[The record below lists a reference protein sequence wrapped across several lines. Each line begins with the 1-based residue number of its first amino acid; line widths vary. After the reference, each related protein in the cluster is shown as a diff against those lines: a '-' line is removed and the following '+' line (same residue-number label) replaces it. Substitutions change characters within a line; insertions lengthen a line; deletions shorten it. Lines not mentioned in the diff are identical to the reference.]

1 VQPDGLQIL
10 PSKIERRKWHL
21 AETLLLKGS
30 PDMLDQ
36 SKPDARFPWTAQ
48 YPPDVAVGLE
58 AISPVSM
65 PDMLERAATWFGGSV
80 ALSLGD
86 QCWTYAEMQ
95 SLVARA
101 ARGLQELGVA
111 NGDRIAVMTP
121 THPAVP
127 IWFFGALSI
136 GAALVS
142 INSLFAA
149 GQIEHMLTDSG
160 ARVLLTLDGPDTIG
174 KAMPLLEKGLLDRIV
189 SASAGAAELAPR
201 LGGASSDLGK
211 NVLPLRALL
220 NNDGRYERPAINPAK
235 TLAVLQY
242 TGGTTGTPKG
252 AMLTHANLTTNALQ
266 TRMWFPFL
274 QDGAERLLIPLP
286 FSHIT
291 GITVC
296 MTLSVLLAA
305 ELMVVPR
312 FVPDEALAL
321 LRKRRPT
328 FFGGVPTIFIALL
341 MTNAMTTDDW
351 KSVKAI
357 LCGGAPLPP
366 DVLSK
371 FESVSGVQVRQIY
384 GSTELSPAATIM
396 PANSDEPRGSVGLPL
411 PGTTVEI
418 RDSSDPEKRMDGGES
433 GEIVVAGP
441 QVMKGYW
448 NRKDETDR
456 SMVDGFFRTGDIGY
470 LDEKGY
476 LFIVDRLKDMI
487 IAGGYN
493 IYPANVESAI
503 YSHPAVAEAIV
514 IGVPDAYRG
523 ETVKAFV
530 VLRGDAALTLE
541 ELQAHLKDRL
551 SPIEMPRQL
560 EIRQQLPKTVVGKLS
575 RLELRREILDGA

>member
-1 VQPDGLQIL
+1 MPDN
-10 PSKIERRKWHL
+10 PKTDDE
-21 AETLLLKGS
+21 
-30 PDMLDQ
+30 
-36 SKPDARFPWTAQ
+36 FPWVAQ
-48 YPPDVAVGLE
+48 YPRGVPAE
-58 AISPVSM
+58 IESTSPISM
-65 PDMLERAATWFGGSV
+65 PDLLDRSAKEFGGSV
-80 ALSLGD
+80 ALSQGD
-86 QCWTYAEMQ
+86 QRWTYAEMRA
-95 SLVARA
+95 LVARA
-101 ARGLQELGVA
+101 ARGLQELGVHH
-111 NGDRIAVMTP
+111 GDRVAVMMP
-121 THPAVP
+121 NHAAVP

-142 INSLFAA
+142 INALFSS
-149 GQIEHMLTDSG
+149 GQVEHMLTDSG
-160 ARVLLTLDGPDTIG
+160 ARVMLTLDSPETVG
-174 KAMPLLEKGLLDRIV
+174 KAMPLLEKGLLDHIV
-189 SASAGAAELAPR
+189 TASTGGGELSAASAGSAANAICGVVSLQE
-201 LGGASSDLGK
+201 
-211 NVLPLRALL
+211 LL
-220 NNDGRYERPAINPAK
+220 NNDGRYDRPSFNPAEA
-235 TLAVLQY
+235 LAVLQY
-242 TGGTTGTPKG
+242 TGGTTGSPKG
-252 AMLTHANLTTNALQ
+252 AMLTHANLTTNARQ
-266 TRMWFPFL
+266 TRIWFPSL
-274 QDGAERLLIPLP
+274 VDGSERLLIPLP

-296 MTLSVLLAA
+296 MTFAVLLAA

-321 LRKRRPT
+321 LRQRKPT

-351 KSVKAI
+351 KAVKAI

-371 FESVSGVQVRQIY
+371 FESVSGERVRQIY

-396 PANSDEPRGSVGLPL
+396 PANPDEPRGSVGLPL
-411 PGTTVEI
+411 PGTTIEI
-418 RDSSDPEKRMDGGES
+418 RDTADPGKRMAGGGS

-448 NRKDETDR
+448 NREDETNR
-456 SMVDGFFRTGDIGY
+456 SMIDGFFRTGDIGY

-530 VLRGDAALTLE
+530 VLRGDATLTLV

-575 RLELRREILDGA
+575 RLELRREIRDGT

>member
-1 VQPDGLQIL
+1 
-10 PSKIERRKWHL
+10 
-21 AETLLLKGS
+21 
-30 PDMLDQ
+30 MLDK
-36 SKPDARFPWTAQ
+36 SITDARLPWTAQ
-48 YPPDVAVGLE
+48 YPRDVPA
-58 AISPVSM
+58 SPAATPPLSM
-65 PDMLERAATWFGGSV
+65 PDLLDRAAAGFGGSV

-86 QCWTYAEMQ
+86 HRWTYTEMQ
-95 SLVARA
+95 ALVARV
-101 ARGLQELGVA
+101 ARGLQDLGVGH
-111 NGDRIAVMTP
+111 GDRVAVMMP
-121 THPAVP
+121 NHPAVP
-127 IWFFGALSI
+127 VWFFGALSI

-149 GQIEHMLTDSG
+149 GQIEHMLTDGG
-160 ARVLLTLDGPDTIG
+160 ARVLLTLDSSDTIS
-174 KAMPLLEKGLLDRIV
+174 KAMPLLKKGLLDRIV
-189 SASAGAAELAPR
+189 TASAGAGELAPR
-201 LGGASSDLGK
+201 LSGPAPDLGK
-211 NVLPLRALL
+211 NVLSLQALL
-220 NNDGRYERPAINPAK
+220 NNDGRYDSPVINPAE

-242 TGGTTGTPKG
+242 TGGTTGAPKG
-252 AMLTHANLTTNALQ
+252 AMLTHANLTTNAQQ
-266 TRMWFPFL
+266 TRIWFPFL
-274 QDGAERLLIPLP
+274 QDGIERLLIPLP

-296 MTLSVLLAA
+296 MTFSVLLAA
-305 ELMVVPR
+305 ELLVVPR

-321 LRKRRPT
+321 LRQRRPT

-366 DVLSK
+366 DVLGK
-371 FESVSGVQVRQIY
+371 FESVSGVRVRQIY

-396 PANSDEPRGSVGLPL
+396 PANPDEPRGSVGLPI

-418 RDSSDPEKRMDGGES
+418 RDTGDPGKRMACGES

-448 NRKDETDR
+448 HRKDETDR

-470 LDEKGY
+470 LDDKGY

-493 IYPANVESAI
+493 IYPANVESAV

-514 IGVPDAYRG
+514 IGVPDTYRG

-530 VLRGDAALTLE
+530 VLRGDATLTLE

-551 SPIEMPRQL
+551 SPIEMPRHL
-560 EIRQQLPKTVVGKLS
+560 EIRSQLPKTVVGKLS
-575 RLELRREILDGA
+575 RLELRREIRDGV

>member
-1 VQPDGLQIL
+1 
-10 PSKIERRKWHL
+10 
-21 AETLLLKGS
+21 
-30 PDMLDQ
+30 MLD
-36 SKPDARFPWTAQ
+36 KYKTDARFPWVTQ
-48 YPPDVAVGLE
+48 YPRDVPVGLD
-58 AISPVSM
+58 STPPLSM
-65 PDMLERAATWFGGSV
+65 PEMLEQAAQKFGGSV

-86 QCWTYAEMQ
+86 QRWTYAEMQ

-101 ARGLQELGVA
+101 ARGLQQLGVGR
-111 NGDRIAVMTP
+111 GDRVAVMMP
-121 THPAVP
+121 NHPAVP

-136 GAALVS
+136 GVALVS
-142 INSLFAA
+142 INSLFVA
-149 GQIEHMLTDSG
+149 GQIEHMLSDSG
-160 ARVLLTLDGPDTIG
+160 ARILLTLDSSDTI
-174 KAMPLLEKGLLDRIV
+174 ARATPFLEKGLLDRIV
-189 SASAGAAELAPR
+189 TASMGADELAP
-201 LGGASSDLGK
+201 LVANFTLDLSK
-211 NVLPLRALL
+211 IVLPLQALL
-220 NNDGRYERPAINPAK
+220 NNDGRYDRSALNPAE

-252 AMLTHANLTTNALQ
+252 AMLTHANLTTNARQ
-266 TRMWFPFL
+266 IRMWFPFL
-274 QDGAERLLIPLP
+274 ADGSERLLIPLP

-296 MTLSVLLAA
+296 MTLAVLLAA

-321 LRKRRPT
+321 LRQGRPT

-341 MTNAMTTDDW
+341 MTNAMTPEDW

-366 DVLSK
+366 DVLGK
-371 FESVSGVQVRQIY
+371 FESVSGERVRQIY

-396 PANSDEPRGSVGLPL
+396 PANPDEPRGSVGLPI
-411 PGTTVEI
+411 PGTTIEI
-418 RDSSDPEKRMDGGES
+418 RDTGDPGKRMAGGES

-448 NRKDETDR
+448 NREQETSR
-456 SMVDGFFRTGDIGY
+456 SIVDGFFRTGDIGY
-470 LDEKGY
+470 LDAKGY

-514 IGVPDAYRG
+514 IGVLDSYRG

-530 VLRGDAALTLE
+530 VLRGDATLTLE
-541 ELQAHLKDRL
+541 DLQAHLRDRL

-560 EIRQQLPKTVVGKLS
+560 EIRTQLPKTVVGKLS
-575 RLELRREILDGA
+575 RLELRREISNGA

>member
-1 VQPDGLQIL
+1 
-10 PSKIERRKWHL
+10 
-21 AETLLLKGS
+21 
-30 PDMLDQ
+30 MLDK
-36 SKPDARFPWTAQ
+36 SEAHPRFPWTAQ
-48 YPPDVAVGLE
+48 YPRDVPVGLD
-58 AISPVSM
+58 ANPPLAM
-65 PDMLERAATWFGGSV
+65 PDMLDRAAAKFGDSV

-86 QCWTYAEMQ
+86 QRWTYSEMQ
-95 SLVARA
+95 ALVARA
-101 ARGLQELGVA
+101 ARGLQQLGLGH
-111 NGDRIAVMTP
+111 GDRVAVMMP
-121 THPAVP
+121 NHPAVP
-127 IWFFGALSI
+127 IWFFGAMSI

-142 INSLFAA
+142 INSLFAP
-149 GQIEHMLTDSG
+149 GTIEHMLTDSG
-160 ARVLLTLDGPDTIG
+160 AKVLLTLDSPDAIA
-174 KAMPLLEKGLLDRIV
+174 KAMPFLDKGLLVRIV
-189 SASAGAAELAPR
+189 TASVGAGELAAAAAGSAP
-201 LGGASSDLGK
+201 DLSK
-211 NVLPLRALL
+211 SVLPLHALL
-220 NNDGRYERPAINPAK
+220 NNDGRFDRPSLNPAE

-252 AMLTHANLTTNALQ
+252 AMLTHANLTTNARPI
-266 TRMWFPFL
+266 RMWFPFL
-274 QDGAERLLIPLP
+274 GDGSERLLIPLP

-296 MTLSVLLAA
+296 MTLAVLLAA
-305 ELMVVPR
+305 ELIVVPR
-312 FVPDEALAL
+312 FVPDDALAL
-321 LRKRRPT
+321 LRQRRPT

-341 MTNAMTTDDW
+341 MTNPMTPDDW
-351 KSVKAI
+351 QHVKAI

-371 FESVSGVQVRQIY
+371 FENVSGVRVRQIY

-411 PGTTVEI
+411 PGTTIEI
-418 RDSSDPEKRMDGGES
+418 RDTAEPGKRMPGGES
-433 GEIVVAGP
+433 GEIVVAGL

-448 NRKDETDR
+448 NRKDETER

-470 LDEKGY
+470 LDENGY

-514 IGVPDAYRG
+514 IGVPDSYRG

-530 VLRGDAALTLE
+530 VLRGDATLTLE
-541 ELQAHLKDRL
+541 DLQTHLKDRL
-551 SPIEMPRQL
+551 SPIEMSRQL

-575 RLELRREILDGA
+575 RLELRREIRDGA

>member
-1 VQPDGLQIL
+1 
-10 PSKIERRKWHL
+10 
-21 AETLLLKGS
+21 
-30 PDMLDQ
+30 MLDR
-36 SKPDARFPWTAQ
+36 SESDSRFPWTAQ
-48 YPPDVAVGLE
+48 YPPEVPAGLG

-65 PDMLERAATWFGGSV
+65 PDLLDEAATRFGGSV
-80 ALSLGD
+80 ALSFGERR
-86 QCWTYAEMQ
+86 WTYAEMQ
-95 SLVARA
+95 TLVARA
-101 ARGLQELGVA
+101 ARGLQELGVGH
-111 NGDRIAVMTP
+111 GDRVAVMMP
-121 THPAVP
+121 NHPAVP

-142 INSLFAA
+142 INSLFAS
-149 GQIEHMLTDSG
+149 GTIEHMLSDSG
-160 ARVLLTLDGPDTIG
+160 AKVLLTLDNPDTTA
-174 KAMPLLEKGLLDRIV
+174 KAAPLLEKGLLVHIV
-189 SASAGAAELAPR
+189 TASVGAGELVSDVA
-201 LGGASSDLGK
+201 GYASDLSK
-211 NVLPLRALL
+211 NVLPLQALL
-220 NNDGRYERPAINPAK
+220 NNDGRYNRPSLDPAE

-252 AMLTHANLTTNALQ
+252 AMLTHANLTTNARQ

-274 QDGAERLLIPLP
+274 LDGSERLLIPLP

-296 MTLSVLLAA
+296 MTLAVLLAG
-305 ELMVVPR
+305 ELIVVPR

-321 LRKRRPT
+321 LRQRRPT

-341 MTNAMTTDDW
+341 MTNAMTPNDW
-351 KSVKAI
+351 KPVKAI

-371 FESVSGVQVRQIY
+371 FESVSGVRVRQIY

-396 PANSDEPRGSVGLPL
+396 PANPDEPRGSVGLPL
-411 PGTTVEI
+411 PGTTIEI
-418 RDSSDPEKRMDGGES
+418 RDTADPGKRMAGGES

-448 NRKDETDR
+448 NRKEETDR
-456 SMVDGFFRTGDIGY
+456 SIADGFFRTGDIGY

-493 IYPANVESAI
+493 IYPANVESAV

-514 IGVPDAYRG
+514 IGVPDSYRG

-530 VLRGDAALTLE
+530 VLRSDATLTLD
-541 ELQAHLKDRL
+541 ELQAHLKNRL

-575 RLELRREILDGA
+575 RLELRREVRDGA

>member
-1 VQPDGLQIL
+1 
-10 PSKIERRKWHL
+10 
-21 AETLLLKGS
+21 
-30 PDMLDQ
+30 MLDK
-36 SKPDARFPWTAQ
+36 SKDKNKTDARFPWVAQ
-48 YPPDVAVGLE
+48 YPSDVPTGLGAVPP
-58 AISPVSM
+58 ISM
-65 PDMLERAATWFGGSV
+65 PEMLDQAATKFGGSV

-86 QCWTYAEMQ
+86 QRWTYAEMQ
-95 SLVARA
+95 ALVARA
-101 ARGLQELGVA
+101 ARGLQALGLDH
-111 NGDRIAVMTP
+111 GDRVAVMMP
-121 THPAVP
+121 NHPAVP

-142 INSLFAA
+142 INSLFPA
-149 GQIEHMLTDSG
+149 GPIEHMLSDSG
-160 ARVLLTLDGPDTIG
+160 ARILLTLDRPDTIA
-174 KAMPLLEKGLLDRIV
+174 KATPFLEKGLLDCIV
-189 SASAGAAELAPR
+189 TASMGAGELAP
-201 LGGASSDLGK
+201 LTANSASDLGK
-211 NVLPLRALL
+211 SVLPLQALL
-220 NNDGRYERPAINPAK
+220 NNDGRYVRPSLNAAE

-252 AMLTHANLTTNALQ
+252 AMLTHANLTTNARQ

-274 QDGAERLLIPLP
+274 ADGSERLLIPLP

-296 MTLSVLLAA
+296 MTLAVLLAA

-312 FVPDEALAL
+312 FAPDEALAL
-321 LRKRRPT
+321 LRQRRPT

-341 MTNAMTTDDW
+341 MTNAMAPDDW

-366 DVLSK
+366 DVLRK
-371 FESVSGVQVRQIY
+371 FESVSGERVRQIY

-396 PANSDEPRGSVGLPL
+396 PANPDEPRGSVGLPI
-411 PGTTVEI
+411 PGTTIEI
-418 RDSSDPEKRMDGGES
+418 RDIGNAGKRMAGGES

-448 NRKDETDR
+448 NRKEETDR
-456 SMVDGFFRTGDIGY
+456 SMVEGFFRTGDIGY
-470 LDEKGY
+470 LDENGY

-514 IGVPDAYRG
+514 IGVPDSYRG

-530 VLRGDAALTLE
+530 VLRVDATLTLDQ
-541 ELQAHLKDRL
+541 LQAHLKDRL
-551 SPIEMPRQL
+551 SPIEMPRHL

-575 RLELRREILDGA
+575 RLELRREIRDGA

>member
-1 VQPDGLQIL
+1 
-10 PSKIERRKWHL
+10 
-21 AETLLLKGS
+21 
-30 PDMLDQ
+30 MLDK
-36 SKPDARFPWTAQ
+36 SDAHARFPWVSQ
-48 YPPDVAVGLE
+48 YPRDVPAGLDAVAPL
-58 AISPVSM
+58 SM
-65 PDMLERAATWFGGSV
+65 PDMLDRAAAKFGGSV

-86 QCWTYAEMQ
+86 QRWTYAEMQ
-95 SLVARA
+95 ALVARA
-101 ARGLQELGVA
+101 ARGLRELGVRQ
-111 NGDRIAVMTP
+111 GDRVAVIMP
-121 THPAVP
+121 NHPAVP

-149 GQIEHMLTDSG
+149 GQIEHMLRDSG
-160 ARVLLTLDGPDTIG
+160 AKVLLTLDSPDTIA
-174 KAMPLLEKGLLDRIV
+174 KATPFLEKGLLTRIV
-189 SASAGAAELAPR
+189 TASTGARDLAPVA
-201 LGGASSDLGK
+201 GGPPLDASQSVALQ
-211 NVLPLRALL
+211 ALL
-220 NNDGRYERPAINPAK
+220 NNDGRYVKLPMDPAE

-252 AMLTHANLTTNALQ
+252 AMLTHANLTTNARQ
-266 TRMWFPFL
+266 IRMWFPFL
-274 QDGAERLLIPLP
+274 ADGSERLLIPLP

-291 GITVC
+291 GITVS
-296 MTLSVLLAA
+296 MTFAVLLAA
-305 ELMVVPR
+305 ELIVVPR

-321 LRKRRPT
+321 LRQRRPT

-341 MTNAMTTDDW
+341 MTNAMTPDDW
-351 KSVKAI
+351 KPVKAI

-371 FESVSGVQVRQIY
+371 FESVSGERVRQIY

-396 PANSDEPRGSVGLPL
+396 PANPDEPRGSVGLPI
-411 PGTTVEI
+411 PGTTIEI
-418 RDSSDPEKRMDGGES
+418 RDTGEPGKRMAGGES

-448 NRKDETDR
+448 NRKDETDHLMID
-456 SMVDGFFRTGDIGY
+456 SFFRTGDIGY
-470 LDEKGY
+470 LDDKGY

-493 IYPANVESAI
+493 IYPANVESAV

-514 IGVPDAYRG
+514 IGVPDSYRG

-530 VLRGDAALTLE
+530 VLRGGATLTLE
-541 ELQAHLKDRL
+541 DLQAHLKDRL

-575 RLELRREILDGA
+575 RLELRREIRDGA

>member
-1 VQPDGLQIL
+1 MLDKSEAHARFPWVSQYPRDVPAGLDAVSPL
-10 PSKIERRKWHL
+10 
-21 AETLLLKGS
+21 TM
-30 PDMLDQ
+30 PDMLD
-36 SKPDARFPWTAQ
+36 
-48 YPPDVAVGLE
+48 
-58 AISPVSM
+58 
-65 PDMLERAATWFGGSV
+65 RAATKFGGSV

-86 QCWTYAEMQ
+86 QRWTYAEMQ
-95 SLVARA
+95 ALVARA
-101 ARGLQELGVA
+101 ARGLQELGIGQ
-111 NGDRIAVMTP
+111 GDRVAVMMP
-121 THPAVP
+121 NHPAVP

-149 GQIEHMLTDSG
+149 GQIEHMLSDSG
-160 ARVLLTLDGPDTIG
+160 ARVLLTLDSPDTIT
-174 KAMPLLEKGLLDRIV
+174 KATPFLEKGLLTRIV
-189 SASAGAAELAPR
+189 TASMGVDELAPVA
-201 LGGASSDLGK
+201 GGPPLDASQSVIALQ
-211 NVLPLRALL
+211 ALL
-220 NNDGRYERPAINPAK
+220 NNDGHYVRPTLNPAE

-242 TGGTTGTPKG
+242 TGGTTGAPKG
-252 AMLTHANLTTNALQ
+252 AMLTHANLTTNARQ

-274 QDGAERLLIPLP
+274 ADGSERLLIPLP

-296 MTLSVLLAA
+296 MTFAVLLAA
-305 ELMVVPR
+305 ELIVVPR

-321 LRKRRPT
+321 LRQRRPT

-341 MTNAMTTDDW
+341 MTNAMTPDDW
-351 KSVKAI
+351 TSVKAI

-371 FESVSGVQVRQIY
+371 FESVSGERVRQIY

-396 PANSDEPRGSVGLPL
+396 PANPDEPRGSVGLPI
-411 PGTTVEI
+411 PGTTIEI
-418 RDSSDPEKRMDGGES
+418 RDTAEPGKRMAGGES

-448 NRKDETDR
+448 NRKKETDR
-456 SMVDGFFRTGDIGY
+456 SMIDGFFRTGDIGY
-470 LDEKGY
+470 LNDKGY

-493 IYPANVESAI
+493 IYPANVENAV

-514 IGVPDAYRG
+514 IGVPDSYRG

-530 VLRGDAALTLE
+530 VLRGDAALTLD

-575 RLELRREILDGA
+575 RLELRREIRDGA

>member
-1 VQPDGLQIL
+1 
-10 PSKIERRKWHL
+10 
-21 AETLLLKGS
+21 
-30 PDMLDQ
+30 MLE
-36 SKPDARFPWTAQ
+36 KYKTDARAPWVAH
-48 YPPDVAVGLE
+48 YPRDVPAALVSTRPL
-58 AISPVSM
+58 SM
-65 PDMLERAATWFGGSV
+65 PDMLEQAAQKFGGSV

-86 QCWTYAEMQ
+86 QRWTYAEMQ

-101 ARGLQELGVA
+101 ARGLQQLGVGQ
-111 NGDRIAVMTP
+111 GDRVAVMMP
-121 THPAVP
+121 NHPAVP

-136 GAALVS
+136 GVALVS
-142 INSLFAA
+142 INSLFPA
-149 GQIEHMLTDSG
+149 GQIEHMLSDSG
-160 ARVLLTLDGPDTIG
+160 ARILLTLHSPDTIA
-174 KAMPLLEKGLLDRIV
+174 KATPFLETGLLVRLV
-189 SASAGAAELAPR
+189 TASMGAGELAPVAA
-201 LGGASSDLGK
+201 GFTPDLSK
-211 NVLPLRALL
+211 SVLPLQALL
-220 NNDGRYERPAINPAK
+220 SNDGRYDRPSLNPAE

-242 TGGTTGTPKG
+242 TGGTTGAPKG
-252 AMLTHANLTTNALQ
+252 AMLTHANLTANARQ

-274 QDGAERLLIPLP
+274 EDGTERLLIPLP

-296 MTLSVLLAA
+296 MTLAVLLAA
-305 ELMVVPR
+305 ELMVVSR

-321 LRKRRPT
+321 LRQRRPT

-341 MTNAMTTDDW
+341 MTNAMTPEDW
-351 KSVKAI
+351 RSVKAV

-366 DVLSK
+366 DVLGK
-371 FESVSGVQVRQIY
+371 FESVSGEKVRQIY

-396 PANSDEPRGSVGLPL
+396 PANPDEPRGSVGLPI
-411 PGTTVEI
+411 PGTTIEI
-418 RDSSDPEKRMDGGES
+418 RDTADSAKRMAGGES

-448 NRKDETDR
+448 NREEETDR

-470 LDEKGY
+470 LDQKGY

-503 YSHPAVAEAIV
+503 YSHPGVAEAIV
-514 IGVPDAYRG
+514 IGVPDSYRG

-530 VLRGDAALTLE
+530 VLRGDATLTLE
-541 ELQAHLKDRL
+541 ELQAHLKERL

-575 RLELRREILDGA
+575 RLELRREIRDGA

>member
-1 VQPDGLQIL
+1 
-10 PSKIERRKWHL
+10 
-21 AETLLLKGS
+21 
-30 PDMLDQ
+30 MLDK
-36 SKPDARFPWTAQ
+36 SKANTRFPWTAQ
-48 YPPDVAVGLE
+48 YPRDVPAGLD
-58 AISPVSM
+58 ASPALCM
-65 PDMLERAATWFGGSV
+65 PDLLDQAAAKFGRSV

-86 QCWTYAEMQ
+86 QYWTYAEMQ
-95 SLVARA
+95 ALVARA
-101 ARGLQELGVA
+101 AHGLQQLGVGQ
-111 NGDRIAVMTP
+111 GDRVAVMMP
-121 THPAVP
+121 NHPAVP
-127 IWFFGALSI
+127 VWFFGALSI

-142 INSLFAA
+142 INSLFAS
-149 GQIEHMLTDSG
+149 GTIEHMLTDSG
-160 ARVLLTLDGPDTIG
+160 AKVLLTLDSPDTIA
-174 KAMPLLEKGLLDRIV
+174 KAMPFLDKGLLAGIV
-189 SASAGAAELAPR
+189 TASMGADELGPAAAESAP
-201 LGGASSDLGK
+201 DLGK
-211 NVLPLRALL
+211 SVLPLQALL
-220 NNDGRYERPAINPAK
+220 NNDGRYNRPTLNPRE

-242 TGGTTGTPKG
+242 TGGTTGAPKG
-252 AMLTHANLTTNALQ
+252 AMLTHANLTTNARQ
-266 TRMWFPFL
+266 IRMWFPFL
-274 QDGAERLLIPLP
+274 QDGSERLLIPLP

-296 MTLSVLLAA
+296 MTLAVLLAA

-321 LRKRRPT
+321 LRQRRPT

-341 MTNAMTTDDW
+341 MTNAMTANDW
-351 KSVKAI
+351 TPVKAI

-371 FESVSGVQVRQIY
+371 FESVSGVRVRQIY

-396 PANSDEPRGSVGLPL
+396 PAKSDEPRGSVGLPI
-411 PGTTVEI
+411 PGTTIEI
-418 RDSSDPEKRMDGGES
+418 RDTADPGKRMAGGES

-448 NRKDETDR
+448 NRKEETDR
-456 SMVDGFFRTGDIGY
+456 SMVYGFFRTGDIGY
-470 LDEKGY
+470 LDERGY

-514 IGVPDAYRG
+514 IGVPDSYRG

-541 ELQAHLKDRL
+541 DLQAHLKDRL
-551 SPIEMPRQL
+551 SPIEMPRRL

-575 RLELRREILDGA
+575 RLELRREIRDGA